1 MTEPYL
7 CPGCGTNR
15 TWFNKIK
22 QQDTSVKLDPATGET
37 TDEFPDGDGLPP
49 FAFSYNGP
57 EYQIQ
62 CGICGLI
69 GDEERFVKTAQHK
82 PRTVRS

>member
-1 MTEPYL
+1 MSEPYL

-15 TWFNKIK
+15 TWFNKIR
-22 QQDTSVKLDPATGET
+22 QLDTSVKLDPGTGEMT
-37 TDEFPDGDGLPP
+37 EEFPGGDGLPP

-57 EYQIQ
+57 QYQIQ
-62 CGICGLI
+62 CGVCGLI
-69 GDEERFVKTAQHK
+69 GDEERFVKTAQRN